1 MKEFLKL
8 YMKIY
13 REIDCKVEEIVPGI
27 YYRTFVVMA
36 MESSKR
42 GTYKQSCYLP
52 REQKSE

>member
-1 MKEFLKL
+1 MKEFLKS

-42 GTYKQSCYLP
+42 GIYV
-52 REQKSE
+52 